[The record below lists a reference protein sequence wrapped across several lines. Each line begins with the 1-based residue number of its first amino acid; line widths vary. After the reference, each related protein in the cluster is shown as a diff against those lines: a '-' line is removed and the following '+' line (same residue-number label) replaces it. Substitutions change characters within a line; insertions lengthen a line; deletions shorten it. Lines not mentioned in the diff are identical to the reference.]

1 MYFSLSVQSIKVSIA
16 SDRANLIH
24 NSVSSRHRRDSA
36 MAGLLTGIVLMF
48 LFCHFT
54 KLITNI
60 YEAYQ
65 MLKYGELRF
74 WPQWADLLSKWN
86 HFMLAVN
93 SSVNIFIYVIKV
105 RLISCYINPQA
116 FEIVSGLQV

>member
-1 MYFSLSVQSIKVSIA
+1 
-16 SDRANLIH
+16 
-24 NSVSSRHRRDSA
+24 

-74 WPQWADLLSKWN
+74 WPEWADFLSKWN
-86 HFMLAVN
+86 HFMLTVN

-105 RLISCYINPQA
+105 RIKSCFINPQA
-116 FEIVSGLQV
+116 FKIVLGLQI